1 MAGRSDK
8 TPSSYDEILRR
19 TVVNPDTSMRPSREE
34 EMLSRHRFGEATEH
48 RPRPLTKTELE
59 LLDRVRRT
67 LMADPGLDLTNVEI
81 TVDGRCVVLT
91 GDVPGIATSIR
102 IADLV
107 GALHGVDGVDNQL
120 VVRSHG

>member
-1 MAGRSDK
+1 MATRSDK

-19 TVVNPDTSMRPSREE
+19 TVVSPDTSMRPSREE
-34 EMLSRHRFGEATEH
+34 EMLARHRFGEATEH
-48 RPRPLTKTELE
+48 RPRPLTKAELD

-81 TVDGRCVVLT
+81 MVDGRCVVLT
-91 GDVPGIATSIR
+91 GDVPGIATSVR
-102 IADLV
+102 IADV
-107 GALHGVDGVDNQL
+107 AAALPGVDGVDNQL

>member
-1 MAGRSDK
+1 MAGGSDK

-19 TVVNPDTSMRPSREE
+19 TVVNTDTSMRPSREE
-34 EMLSRHRFGEATEH
+34 ELLARHRFGEATEH
-48 RPRPLTKTELE
+48 RPRPLTQVELE
-59 LLDRVRRT
+59 LLARVRRT
-67 LMADPGLDLTNVEI
+67 LMADPGLDLTNVEV

-91 GDVPGIATSIR
+91 GDVPGVATSIR

-107 GALHGVDGVDNQL
+107 GVLHGVDGVDNQL

>member
-48 RPRPLTKTELE
+48 RPRPLTQTELE

-81 TVDGRCVVLT
+81 MVDGRCVVLT
-91 GDVPGIATSIR
+91 GDVPGIATSVR
-102 IADLV
+102 IADV
-107 GALHGVDGVDNQL
+107 AAALPGVDGVDNQL

>member
-19 TVVNPDTSMRPSREE
+19 TVVNTDTSMRPSREE

-102 IADLV
+102 IADLA
-107 GALHGVDGVDNQL
+107 GGLHGVDGVDNQL

>member
-34 EMLSRHRFGEATEH
+34 EMLARHRFGEATEH
-48 RPRPLTKTELE
+48 RPRPLTRAELE

-102 IADLV
+102 IADV
-107 GALHGVDGVDNQL
+107 AAALPGVDGVDNQL

>member
-19 TVVNPDTSMRPSREE
+19 TVVNTDTSMRPSREE

-48 RPRPLTKTELE
+48 RPRPLTNTELE

-81 TVDGRCVVLT
+81 MVDGRCVVLT

-102 IADLV
+102 IADLA